1 MVPPPCFLLVAG
13 DTLLVQRPPAQH
25 GTIFRLERCRTN
37 DKNEQQSVAF
47 SLGILRSF
55 VQAFVVRGNVMA
67 SGLTIWAGLAIGYT
81 GVVDQVKPE

>member
-1 MVPPPCFLLVAG
+1 M
-13 DTLLVQRPPAQH
+13 TKSEQR
-25 GTIFRLERCRTN
+25 
-37 DKNEQQSVAF
+37 SVAF

-81 GVVDQVKPE
+81 GWLIWLNRNNPPASSVGIGTTKLLEALAIAAPYCVTEFSQ